1 MPRVAKAKAET
12 KVETAET
19 KATEKP
25 VENNEK
31 TVIKNSELEVKDHM
45 KANGSILVGTQF
57 IPIVNGKVKVSAKL
71 KEVLEKSGFLK

>member
-1 MPRVAKAKAET
+1 MPRVAKAK
-12 KVETAET
+12 AET

-31 TVIKNSELEVKDHM
+31 PVIKNSELEVKDHM
-45 KANGSILVGTQF
+45 KENGSILVGTQF

>member
-1 MPRVAKAKAET
+1 MARTAKAKAET
-12 KVETAET
+12 KVEAVET

-25 VENNEK
+25 VESNEK
-31 TVIKNSELEVKDHM
+31 TVIKNSEFEVKDHM

>member
-12 KVETAET
+12 VETT
-19 KATEKP
+19 
-25 VENNEK
+25 NEF
-31 TVIKNSELEVKDHM
+31 EVKDHM

>member
-12 KVETAET
+12 KVEATET

-25 VENNEK
+25 VESNENP
-31 TVIKNSELEVKDHM
+31 VVENSEFEVKDHM

-57 IPIVNGKVKVSAKL
+57 IPIVNGKVKVGAKL

>member
-12 KVETAET
+12 KVEAAET

-25 VENNEK
+25 VESNEK
-31 TVIKNSELEVKDHM
+31 TVIKNSEFEVKDHM

-57 IPIVNGKVKVSAKL
+57 IPIVDGKVKISAKT
-71 KEVLEKSGFLK
+71 KEIFEKSGFLK

>member
-12 KVETAET
+12 VETT
-19 KATEKP
+19 
-25 VENNEK
+25 NEF
-31 TVIKNSELEVKDHM
+31 EVKDHM

-71 KEVLEKSGFLK
+71 KEILEKSGFLK

>member
-12 KVETAET
+12 KVEVAET

-25 VENNEK
+25 VESNEK
-31 TVIKNSELEVKDHM
+31 PVIKNSEFEVKDHM

-71 KEVLEKSGFLK
+71 KEVLEKRGFLK

>member
-1 MPRVAKAKAET
+1 MARTAKAKAET
-12 KVETAET
+12 VETT
-19 KATEKP
+19 
-25 VENNEK
+25 
-31 TVIKNSELEVKDHM
+31 SEFEVKDHM

>member
-12 KVETAET
+12 KVEVAET
-19 KATEKP
+19 IATEKP
-25 VENNEK
+25 VESNEK
-31 TVIKNSELEVKDHM
+31 PVIKNSEFEVKDHM

>member
-12 KVETAET
+12 KVEAAET

-25 VENNEK
+25 V
-31 TVIKNSELEVKDHM
+31 IKNSEFEVKDHM

>member
-12 KVETAET
+12 KPTG
-19 KATEKP
+19 KP

-31 TVIKNSELEVKDHM
+31 TVIKNSEFEVKDHM
-45 KANGSILVGTQF
+45 KTNGSIMVGTQF
-57 IPIVNGKVKVSAKL
+57 IPIVNGKVNVSAKM

>member
-12 KVETAET
+12 K
-19 KATEKP
+19 ATEKT

-31 TVIKNSELEVKDHM
+31 QVIENSEFEVKDHM

-57 IPIVNGKVKVSAKL
+57 IPIENGKVKVSAKL

>member
-12 KVETAET
+12 VETT
-19 KATEKP
+19 
-25 VENNEK
+25 
-31 TVIKNSELEVKDHM
+31 SEFEVKDHM